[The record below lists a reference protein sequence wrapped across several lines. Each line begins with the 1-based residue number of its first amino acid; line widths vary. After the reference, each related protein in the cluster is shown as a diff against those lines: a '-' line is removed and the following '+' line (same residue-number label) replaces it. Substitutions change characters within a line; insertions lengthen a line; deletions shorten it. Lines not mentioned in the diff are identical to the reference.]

1 MKTKNTL
8 VNLNKTRCAEVATI
22 IKPLKLKQEFYNRE
36 YLTLDVDEETKFR
49 MNFFAVAI
57 CHQTHKLYH
66 PKFDIYGWDFLEYGF
81 VNLAKNKAQVLDP
94 KFLDTAD
101 ISTISRE
108 LAKAFTHTKNILD
121 CSLDNLDERAQLM
134 KDAANVLLRDFNGKV
149 SQLFQDADNHLQNN
163 DHGLYK
169 LFLRFEAFVDPQ
181 QKKTTFLI
189 KLLEES
195 NLITIKDPE
204 NFIPI
209 MDYHMQRVL
218 LRLGC
223 VEILDQNLR
232 TNILEQ
238 MVLDSDEPI
247 RTYCIEAF
255 KLIAKHSGHPITKMN
270 DFFWSMGRSCC
281 HITTLCHDRVCEKSP
296 CTFDEIVELDDH
308 STCIFQSVCPGAKD
322 ENYRKLWQPI
332 VKTHFY

>member
-8 VNLNKTRCAEVATI
+8 VNLNEARCAEVAKI
-22 IKPLKLKQEFYNRE
+22 IGPLKLKHAFYNRQ
-36 YLTLDVDEETKFR
+36 YLTLDVDRETQFR

-66 PKFDIYGWDFLEYGF
+66 PGKDIYGWDFLEYGF

-94 KFLDTAD
+94 EFIDKAD
-101 ISTISRE
+101 ISAISRE
-108 LAKAFTHTKNILD
+108 LAKAFSHSDTILD
-121 CSLDNLDERAQLM
+121 CSLDRLDERAGLM
-134 KDAANVLLRDFNGKV
+134 KNAAHVLLRDFNGQV
-149 SQLFQDADNHLQNN
+149 SQVFQDTDNQLRNHT
-163 DHGLYK
+163 HGLYD
-169 LFLRFEAFVDPQ
+169 LFLAFEAFADSQ

-195 NLITIKDPE
+195 DLIKIKDPE

-223 VEILDQNLR
+223 VEITDQKLR
-232 TNILEQ
+232 TKILQ
-238 MVLDSDEPI
+238 QKVLDSDEPI
-247 RTYCIEAF
+247 RSYCIEAF
-255 KLIAKHSGHPITKMN
+255 KLIAKLSGHPTTKMN

-281 HITTLCHDRVCEKSP
+281 HITTLCHDHVCEKSP
-296 CTFDEIVELDDH
+296 CTFNEIVELDDH
-308 STCIFQSVCPGAKD
+308 STCIFQPVCPGAKD
-322 ENYRKLWQPI
+322 ENYRKLWQPV